1 MALALIAWD
10 ILMTSEKLKSVLSR
24 FALLIWASLLT
35 MTISYLMVG
44 HWVALPNNQP
54 VLDND
59 QIVRINMELASQLHV
74 QHILSQSC
82 PCSHRIAKHLASRW
96 PIPSVAEQI
105 VVVESP
111 NDTTSMVFPDA
122 YSVKR
127 ISADQLMEEYAIESA
142 PLLLVADSAGKV
154 VYSGGYTARKQGFE
168 IRDYEIISSLLRG
181 ESVDALPI
189 YGCAVSKRLRRAV
202 DPLGLKY

>member
-1 MALALIAWD
+1 MPSD
-10 ILMTSEKLKSVLSR
+10 RLKGLLSR
-24 FALLIWASLLT
+24 FALFIWAGLLT
-35 MTISYLMVG
+35 VTISYLMVG
-44 HWVALPNNQP
+44 HWVSLPNSQP

-59 QIVRINMELASQLHV
+59 QVVRIKMDLVSQLHV

-111 NDTTSMVFPDA
+111 NDTTSMVFPEA
-122 YSVKR
+122 YTVRR
-127 ISADQLMEEYAIESA
+127 ISADQLMKEYAIESA
-142 PLLLVADSAGKV
+142 PLLLVTDSNGNV
-154 VYSGGYTARKQGFE
+154 VYSGGYTARKQGYE

-181 ESVDALPI
+181 ESVETLPI
-189 YGCAVSKRLRRAV
+189 YGCAVSKRLRRTV

>member
-1 MALALIAWD
+1 MP
-10 ILMTSEKLKSVLSR
+10 SEKILSLLSK
-24 FALLIWASLLT
+24 FALLIWASALT
-35 MTISYLMVG
+35 IIISFLMVG
-44 HWVALPNNQP
+44 HWVALPSNLP
-54 VLDND
+54 ILDNS
-59 QIVRINMELASQLHV
+59 QIVQIKTDLASQLHV

-96 PIPSVAEQI
+96 PIPSVQEQI
-105 VVVESP
+105 VVVESAT
-111 NDTTSMVFPDA
+111 DTTSMMFPEA

-127 ISADQLMEEYAIESA
+127 INAEQLMDEYAIESA
-142 PLLLVADSAGKV
+142 PQLLVTDSAGKI
-154 VYSGGYTARKQGFE
+154 VYSGGYTARKQGYE

-181 ESVDALPI
+181 ESVEALPI